1 MSTGTLIAEAS
12 LCGDLTG
19 ISELSGSLTSEI
31 MSLEGS
37 LSTTLRQ
44 ESPEYAGPYNVIP
57 SAADDITLPTADRH
71 VSHDINVVK
80 IPRYETSNLGGGY
93 TFIIA
98 ED

>member
-1 MSTGTLIAEAS
+1 MGTGTLIAEAS

-19 ISELSGSLTSEI
+19 LSELNGSLTSEI

-44 ESPEYAGPYNVIP
+44 ESPEYAGPYSVTP
-57 SAADDITLPTADRH
+57 SASNDINLPTADRH
-71 VSHDINVVK
+71 VSHDISVVK
-80 IPRYETSNLGGGY
+80 IPRYETSNHGGGY